1 MKSKCFKIFLGVFM
15 VISVAGM
22 AQAAEP
28 YNLGVDLAITGTGA
42 LYCKD
47 GIDAITLAVKEINA
61 QGGFLAKHPIKLFIR
76 DTQTKPDVAVR
87 EARDLIL
94 RDKVRTILGTYSSAC
109 AVAIKPVAQEYKVL
123 HIPAISNSE
132 NITKVNFSPY
142 TYQVVP
148 NSYMQ
153 AKAVVLGVAE
163 LAKKKGWKEYVT
175 IASDYEWGRSTQNN
189 TVDLLS
195 KVAPDLKLKK
205 EFWPPLGETQFTSY
219 ITAIMAQKPD
229 FVIGSIA
236 SKDNVAWMKQ
246 AKAYGFFD
254 KIPYPGSLISVSEL
268 IIQAKTLT
276 RGLVGLCRAPFFA
289 HLDVPMMANFVANF
303 RNIYGRYPSDWA
315 VMEYDAVYVLKQG
328 IEKAGSIDSDKVKDA
343 LKGATVDTTRGK
355 LYFRDIDNQ
364 LSCSSYIG
372 VVADDP
378 KYPFPIY
385 HDLVE
390 VKGPDSWRPEA
401 EIEAARAGKAE

>member
-1 MKSKCFKIFLGVFM
+1 MKFKIASIACACMLLSVFL
-15 VISVAGM
+15 M
-22 AQAAEP
+22 AAPSPAAEP
-28 YNLGVDLAITGTGA
+28 YHLGVNLAITGTGA

-47 GIDAITLAVKEINA
+47 GVDAIKLAVEEINA
-61 QGGFLAKHPIKLFIR
+61 QGGFLGNHPIELFIR
-76 DTQTKPDVAVR
+76 DTHTKPDIAVR
-87 EARDLIL
+87 EAKDLIL

-109 AVAIKPVAQEYKVL
+109 AAAIKPVAQEYKVL

-189 TVDLLS
+189 TVELL
-195 KVAPDLKLKK
+195 KQIAPELKLKK
-205 EFWPPLGETQFTSY
+205 EFWPQLGETQFTSY

-229 FVIGSIA
+229 FVIGSVA

-276 RGLVGLCRAPFFA
+276 RGLIGLCRAPFFA
-289 HLDVPMMANFVANF
+289 HLDVPMMNDFVKNF
-303 RNIYGRYPSDWA
+303 RAKYDRYPSDWA

-328 IEKAGSIDSDKVKDA
+328 IEKAGNRFIGGMAIEIAWSWLRNQPES
-343 LKGATVDTTRGK
+343 
-355 LYFRDIDNQ
+355 Q
-364 LSCSSYIG
+364 LSQWYQRRFAPGNTRLRKIG
-372 VVADDP
+372 IVALAR
-378 KYPFPIY
+378 KLLIA
-385 HDLVE
+385 L
-390 VKGPDSWRPEA
+390 WRYLETGTLP
-401 EIEAARAGKAE
+401 AGAHLKTA